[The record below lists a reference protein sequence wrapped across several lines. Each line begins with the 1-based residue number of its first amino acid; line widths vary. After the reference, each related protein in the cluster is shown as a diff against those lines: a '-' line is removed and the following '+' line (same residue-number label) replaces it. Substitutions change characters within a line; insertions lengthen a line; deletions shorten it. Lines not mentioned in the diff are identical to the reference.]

1 MESGPRGIR
10 MELRA
15 AVGDL
20 RGAVQVRS
28 KGTGTRAVSRRQGPV
43 VGLRLGFG
51 GSADKNP
58 NRL

>member
-1 MESGPRGIR
+1 